1 MSESGQFY
9 GKQPMWS
16 NSDAKSWRKSP
27 EIGARKSHVQVASK
41 GIWWISAIFCTWHGG
56 CNFPGMAAGWSL
68 GRSRRYEMTLSINS
82 LQSLAIS
89 LVGALVASSL
99 FLSAAVGPVPVI

>member
-1 MSESGQFY
+1 MS
-9 GKQPMWS
+9 
-16 NSDAKSWRKSP
+16 
-27 EIGARKSHVQVASK
+27 
-41 GIWWISAIFCTWHGG
+41 
-56 CNFPGMAAGWSL
+56 
-68 GRSRRYEMTLSINS
+68 LSIQS